1 MRSASGLGM
10 LFSAHFRKPAGGG
23 MYLRGLILGLKKCI
37 VYRHC
42 NVYTPPTPLFQRSH
56 SLPLHLWSLSSFDLT
71 FKGTGCIIHM
81 QELPQTKC
89 DKLETSTQTLNH
101 GEVKHLILSIRAK

>member
-1 MRSASGLGM
+1 
-10 LFSAHFRKPAGGG
+10 